1 MPGEDRRIAK
11 TRNAISAAFWQLMEQ
26 RDFKDISI
34 HDVASAAR
42 ISRTTFYHHYTDKY
56 HWLEQTI
63 RDALAVYTT
72 KYRVSDF
79 QDKDT
84 LIRRLTEMFHGIS
97 TDSRLSRLILI
108 NENHQLMYQ
117 FFRESLLEQF
127 HERFGEAALPS
138 PREDLTIHY
147 IATST
152 SAFIEWWV
160 RNNSIFTPEQ
170 LAQCIYSFHHAG
182 ENQTT

>member
-1 MPGEDRRIAK
+1 MSGEDPRIAK

-42 ISRTTFYHHYTDKY
+42 ISRTTFYHHYTGKH

-63 RDALAVYTT
+63 REALDVYTA
-72 KYRVSDF
+72 KYRVADL

-84 LIRRLTEMFHGIS
+84 LIRRLTELFHSIS
-97 TDSRLSRLILI
+97 TDSRLCKLILA
-108 NENHQLMYQ
+108 NENHQLIYRI
-117 FFRESLLEQF
+117 FRESLLEQF
-127 HERFGEAALPS
+127 HELYGDTAIPS
-138 PREDLTIHY
+138 PQEDLTIHY
-147 IATST
+147 IAASV
-152 SAFIEWWV
+152 SAYIEWWV
-160 RNNSIFTPEQ
+160 RNNTIFSSEQ

-182 ENQTT
+182 EKQTT